1 MAVSKVAIVGRPNV
15 GKSSIFN
22 WLAGRRLAIVDD
34 MAGVTRDRLMTLI
47 EHNGRFFELIDTGGM
62 GIQDVDNL
70 TSEVER
76 QIEMGI
82 EEADLLLFVVDT
94 RAGMIGLDQV
104 VAERLRKVDKPVLLI
119 ANKADH
125 PGLDIEA
132 EEFHKLGRG
141 WLLRVSVLQ
150 NRHKEDLLDAILE
163 RLPDVEHTPEA
174 AKMKIAIVG
183 RRNVGKSTFVN
194 TLARAERCIVSEV
207 PGTTR
212 DSVDVHFELDGQT
225 FIAIDTPGLRRQK
238 SVRTDIDFYGTHRAQ
253 RSIRRADVVL
263 HFLDCSQGISKV
275 DKQLSQYIEDNYKP
289 CVFVVNK
296 WDLLKDQMPTDRW
309 VRYLRQNFPKMS
321 YAPIAF
327 VTGQTGKNVKTLL
340 NHAQMLFKQS
350 HTRVTTASLNRLVQA
365 AIKKHEPH
373 LYSNKRPRIYYATQI
388 TAPPPTIVAMC
399 NIPEGFSSSYR
410 RYLMGVLR
418 DYLPFGEVPIK
429 VYFQKRQSLEE
440 GAKRPKEEGPPDM
453 SKVQVYAFDDD
464 GNPIDPNEMAMQDG
478 DELDRE
484 DFLDEDFADEFE
496 DDDMLEEEFAEDEVV
511 EIKGYDLHPDTLRA
525 EENTP
530 HAEENTDDSSVEN
543 PEGNTP
549 EEAEEKP
556 PE

>member
-1 MAVSKVAIVGRPNV
+1 MAVPKVAIVGRPNV

-34 MAGVTRDRLMTLI
+34 MAGVTRDRLMTLV
-47 EHNGRFFELIDTGGM
+47 EHNGRFFELVDTGGM

-70 TSEVER
+70 TAEVER
-76 QIEMGI
+76 QIEFGI

-94 RAGMIGLDQV
+94 RLGLTSLDQI
-104 VAERLRKVDKPVLLI
+104 VAERLRKVDKPVLLV
-119 ANKADH
+119 ANKTDH

-132 EEFHKLGRG
+132 DEFHKLGRG

-150 NRHKEDLLDAILE
+150 NRHKEDLFDAILE
-163 RLPDVEHTPEA
+163 RLPDVDYSPEA

-194 TLARAERCIVSEV
+194 TLAQADRCIVSEV

-263 HFLDCSQGISKV
+263 HFLDCTQGISKV
-275 DKQLSQYIEDNYKP
+275 DKQLSQYIEENYKP

-296 WDLLKDQMPTDRW
+296 WDQLKDQMPTDRW
-309 VRYLRQNFPKMS
+309 VRYLRQNFPKMT

-327 VTGQTGKNVKTLL
+327 ITGQSGKNVKALL
-340 NHAQMLFKQS
+340 NHSQMLFKQS
-350 HTRVTTASLNRLVQA
+350 HTRVTTSSLNRLVQA
-365 AIKKHEPH
+365 AIKKHEPP

-399 NIPEGFSSSYR
+399 NLPEGFSPSYR
-410 RYLMGVLR
+410 RYLLGILR

-429 VYFQKRQSLEE
+429 VYFQKRQSSMEAGPRQRE
-440 GAKRPKEEGPPDM
+440 DGPPNMDD
-453 SKVQVYAFDDD
+453 VEVLAFDDD
-464 GNPIDPNEMAMQDG
+464 GNPIDPHADP
-478 DELDRE
+478 RE
-484 DFLDEDFADEFE
+484 RFEEEEGRVDILDEDFADEFE
-496 DDDMLEEEFAEDEVV
+496 DEEYEEEELDGDDVI
-511 EIKGYDLHPDTLRA
+511 EIKGYDKHPDDVPPA
-525 EENTP
+525 ETG
-530 HAEENTDDSSVEN
+530 DQ
-543 PEGNTP
+543 
-549 EEAEEKP
+549 EKP
-556 PE
+556 E

>member
-1 MAVSKVAIVGRPNV
+1 
-15 GKSSIFN
+15 
-22 WLAGRRLAIVDD
+22 
-34 MAGVTRDRLMTLI
+34 MAGVTRDRLMTLL
-47 EHNGRFFELIDTGGM
+47 EHNGRFFELVDTGGM

-70 TSEVER
+70 TAEVER
-76 QIEMGI
+76 QIEFGI

-94 RAGMIGLDQV
+94 RLGLTSLDQI
-104 VAERLRKVDKPVLLI
+104 VAERLRKVDKPVLLV
-119 ANKADH
+119 ANKTDH

-132 EEFHKLGRG
+132 DEFHKLGRG

-150 NRHKEDLLDAILE
+150 NRHKEDLFDAILE
-163 RLPDVEHTPEA
+163 RLPDVDYSPEA

-194 TLARAERCIVSEV
+194 TLAQADRCIVSEV

-263 HFLDCSQGISKV
+263 HFLDCTQGISKV
-275 DKQLSQYIEDNYKP
+275 DKQLSQYIEENFKP

-296 WDLLKDQMPTDRW
+296 WDQLKDQMPTDRW
-309 VRYLRQNFPKMS
+309 VRYLRQNFPKMT

-327 VTGQTGKNVKTLL
+327 ITGQSGKNVKALL
-340 NHAQMLFKQS
+340 NHSQMLFKQS
-350 HTRVTTASLNRLVQA
+350 HTRVTTSSLNRLVQA
-365 AIKKHEPH
+365 AIKKHEPP

-399 NIPEGFSSSYR
+399 NLPEGFSPSYR
-410 RYLMGVLR
+410 RYLLGILR

-429 VYFQKRQSLEE
+429 VYFQKRQSSMEAGPRQRE
-440 GAKRPKEEGPPDM
+440 DGPPNMDD
-453 SKVQVYAFDDD
+453 VEVLAFDDD
-464 GNPIDPNEMAMQDG
+464 GNPVDPHADPR
-478 DELDRE
+478 DRIE
-484 DFLDEDFADEFE
+484 EEEGRVDILDEDFADEFE
-496 DDDMLEEEFAEDEVV
+496 DEEYEEEELDGDDVI
-511 EIKGYDLHPDTLRA
+511 EIKGYDKHPDDVPPA
-525 EENTP
+525 ET
-530 HAEENTDDSSVEN
+530 
-543 PEGNTP
+543 EGQ
-549 EEAEEKP
+549 EKP
-556 PE
+556 E

>member
-399 NIPEGFSSSYR
+399 NMPEGFSSSYR

-511 EIKGYDLHPDTLRA
+511 EIKGYDVHPDTPRA
-525 EENTP
+525 V
-530 HAEENTDDSSVEN
+530 ENTDESSVEN